1 MGSRRNG
8 TSKLKSRPETE
19 DTQDS
24 ELNVNHTTTRQT
36 NVVFTNTSILDFVD
50 DLHRLSA

>member
-1 MGSRRNG
+1 MGSWWNG

-24 ELNVNHTTTRQT
+24 ELNVNHTTRRQT
-36 NVVFTNTSILDFVD
+36 NAVHTDASVSFVD
-50 DLHRLSA
+50 DFHHLSA